1 MSKTKIHGM
10 AIHSAEKLSSEGFH
24 TFTSQQNHTTIG
36 DDGTVKTV
44 PVETTFFA
52 TQLGRSEN
60 AVMLTAKMTADRE
73 QKRKDSVTLFEEKI
87 KHYQTI
93 FNTSSD
99 EYLRGLALGN
109 IADMLTCA
117 GYSSRIAQNQK
128 DGKEDHVKLL
138 IKLCAEYTH
147 YRKCYN
153 ALEIAKLYARS
164 CDYDKKGRPK
174 KERII
179 HFEELDRILKEY
191 TKSKHDNLDSSEIF
205 VAISCALMEYTKEN
219 NGILDLFAEHTFTVP
234 VKRVLKQGEKVTYK
248 SVSERYLKTAFTVGR
263 ETIDSHASVKAL
275 ENGFTYV
282 SFEDEETKK
291 KIYVK
296 SAKYANMK
304 ENESVEETLFIK
316 TIVDNCGLT
325 DRQED
330 VLHII
335 AQYDGDISE
344 RDMADILGIDVSSVR
359 DRLEGMRKKLFKLDG
374 MLIKDG
380 DTEIKINIKKHLDST
395 IDRWFESLATYD
407 DETDRKEEQ
416 AVNKGFHDYQKRKAE
431 KSRKESVIIPKESIS
446 KEDAW
451 NNALLPI
458 MNKVHMN
465 TEHDVYI
472 MNGHEYRLNEIP
484 CSVGD
489 KPIAYTKA
497 ENVDMS
503 WTTDYS
509 ANYWKAVSFAR
520 MQKNI
525 TECAEGRKRIAKRLS
540 TKAEYRQQTMERKH
554 KH

>member
-1 MSKTKIHGM
+1 MNKTKIHGM

-24 TFTSQQNHTTIG
+24 TFTAQQNHTTIEN
-36 DDGTVKTV
+36 DGTVKTV
-44 PVETTFFA
+44 PAETTFFA
-52 TQLGRSEN
+52 TQVGRSDN
-60 AVMLTAKMTADRE
+60 AVMLTAKMTADKE
-73 QKRKDSVTLFEEKI
+73 QKRKDSATLFEEKI
-87 KHYQTI
+87 KHYQEI
-93 FNTSSD
+93 FNTTAD
-99 EYLRGLALGN
+99 DYMKGLALGN

-128 DGKEDHVKLL
+128 DGKDDHVKLL

-179 HFEELDRILKEY
+179 HFEELDRIIKEY

-205 VAISCALMEYTKEN
+205 VAISCALMKYAKEN
-219 NGILDLFAEHTFTVP
+219 NGVLDLFAEHSFLAP
-234 VKRVLKQGEKVTYK
+234 VKRVVKQGEKVTYK
-248 SVSERYLKTAFTVGR
+248 TVTERYLKTAFAVGR

-325 DRQED
+325 TKQED
-330 VLHII
+330 VLHVI
-335 AQYDGDISE
+335 AKYDGDISE

-446 KEDAW
+446 KNELWERSLIPA
-451 NNALLPI
+451 
-458 MNKVHMN
+458 MNTVHVN
-465 TEHDVYI
+465 TEHDVHI
-472 MNGHEYRLNEIP
+472 MAGHEYRLNEIG
-484 CSVGD
+484 CSEND
-489 KPIAYTKA
+489 KQLAYTKP
-497 ENVDMS
+497 EHVNMT
-503 WTTDYS
+503 WTVDYS
-509 ANYWKAVSFAR
+509 DNYWKAVSFAR

-525 TECAEGRKRIAKRLS
+525 PECVEGRKRIVKRLS
-540 TKAEYRQQTMERKH
+540 AKAEHRQQTMERKH